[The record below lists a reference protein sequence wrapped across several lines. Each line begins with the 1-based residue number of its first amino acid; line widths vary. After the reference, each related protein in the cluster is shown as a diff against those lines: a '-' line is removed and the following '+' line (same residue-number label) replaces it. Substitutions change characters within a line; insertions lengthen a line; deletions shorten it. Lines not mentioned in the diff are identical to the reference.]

1 MVPAVFDASAS
12 VARSS
17 GIGLVLLA
25 GRGGIYTEV
34 LRQSCVRPTSIGREA
49 IEQGVENSRLGRVP
63 CSSRWKYPGT
73 IGASVDLL
81 CALQHAAIALGD
93 QLEAIDVIPVILG
106 ERGAIAG
113 DALVVPRP

>member
-12 VARSS
+12 VTRSP

-25 GRGGIYTEV
+25 RRGRIYTEA
-34 LRQSCVRPTSIGREA
+34 LRQSCIRPIPIGREA
-49 IEQGVENSRLGRVP
+49 IEQGVENSRLGRVL
-63 CSSRWKYPGT
+63 CSSRWKCPGA
-73 IGASVDLL
+73 IRASVGLL

-93 QLEAIDVIPVILG
+93 QLAAIDVSPVILG
-106 ERGAIAG
+106 ERGAIAV